1 MANAMPS
8 SILLGIDTGGT
19 FTDFVLLR
27 DGRLRTLKI
36 ASTPHDP
43 SLAILQ
49 GMTELHLDADLL
61 QHRLRIVHGSTVATN
76 ALLEGRLARTLY
88 VGNRGFE
95 DVPVLARQAR
105 RELYALQPRP
115 EPDLVANDLRVGT
128 GGRLSI
134 QGELL
139 EALTD
144 DDLLAL
150 EQHASMANVEAVAV
164 NLLYSYRDSQH
175 EQRIAQ
181 RLRGRYFVS
190 CSSDVLPEYR
200 EYERGVATYLNA
212 ALGPGVAG
220 YLKRLAE
227 STAGN
232 NLAIMMSSGGTI
244 DAEQAAVR
252 AVTLLLSGPAGGV
265 VAATRLAEQHDSPKL
280 ITFDMGGTST
290 DIALLD
296 GGVQLTSEGR
306 IAGLPIAIPMAD
318 IHTIGAGGGSIA
330 SIDSGGLLQ
339 VGPRSAGADPG
350 PACYG
355 RGGEWPTVTDANVVL
370 GRLPTFG
377 FLNGQMEL
385 DIAAAKRAIA
395 RIATPLNLT
404 MERVALGIIEIANEN
419 MIAAL
424 RLISV
429 ERGHDPRSFGLCCFG
444 GAGGMHVCALADA
457 LGITRILL
465 PPAGSVFSA
474 LGMLQANPSRQ
485 LTRAIGEPV
494 QHAAGRIVNIARELI
509 AAGRKELARDGVPL
523 EDCAQQVSLD
533 LRYQGQSYYLNL
545 GLNLELN
552 LALTPAAQDAVNINT
567 LTAQFHD
574 LHARRYGHSVDA
586 PVELVNIRVRLH
598 GPAPMS
604 IATLPAESIAQ
615 ATHAGPE
622 INPTTPRASTASVAA
637 EVYQRVALHEA
648 IDGPAIVAEPYTCT
662 WLAPGWRAAPAAHGT
677 LELTRRNPLHK

>member
-1 MANAMPS
+1 MPS

-27 DGRLRTLKI
+27 DGRLRTHKVV
-36 ASTPHDP
+36 STPHDP
-43 SLAILQ
+43 SVAILQ
-49 GMTELHLDADLL
+49 GITELNLNAELL
-61 QHRLRIVHGSTVATN
+61 QHRLRIIHGSTVATN
-76 ALLEGRLARTLY
+76 ALLEGQLARTLY
-88 VGNRGFE
+88 IGNRGFE
-95 DVPVLARQAR
+95 DIPVLARQAR
-105 RELYALQPRP
+105 RELYALQPAL
-115 EPDLVANDLRVGT
+115 EPDLVADDLRIGT
-128 GGRLSI
+128 GGRVSI
-134 QGELL
+134 EGELL
-139 EALTD
+139 EDLTEQ
-144 DDLLAL
+144 DLQAL
-150 EQHASMANVEAVAV
+150 EQCAATANVEAIAV
-164 NLLYSYRDSQH
+164 NLLYSYRNSQY
-175 EQRIAQ
+175 EQRIAE

-200 EYERGVATYLNA
+200 EYERSVATYLNA

-220 YLKRLAE
+220 YLQRLANA
-227 STAGN
+227 TAGN
-232 NLAIMMSSGGTI
+232 QLAIMMSSGGTV
-244 DAEQAAVR
+244 DAQQAAAR

-265 VAATRLAEQHDSPKL
+265 VAATRLAVQHATPRL

-290 DIALLD
+290 DIALID
-296 GGVQLTSEGR
+296 GEVQLTSEGR

-370 GRLPTFG
+370 GRLPAHG
-377 FLNGQMEL
+377 FLGGRLAL
-385 DIAAAKRAIA
+385 DVAAAKRAIA
-395 RIATPLNLT
+395 RVATPLNLT
-404 MERVALGIIEIANEN
+404 IERVALGIIEIANEN

-429 ERGHDPRSFGLCCFG
+429 ERGHDPRAFALCCFG

-457 LGITRILL
+457 LGITEILL

-485 LTRAIGEPV
+485 LTRTLCEPV
-494 QHAAGRIVNIARELI
+494 EHAAARIINIANELVAAGRQELERE
-509 AAGRKELARDGVPL
+509 GVPPD
-523 EDCAQQVSLD
+523 DCQQHVSLD

-545 GLNLELN
+545 
-552 LALTPAAQDAVNINT
+552 ALTADDHAALNVNA
-567 LTAQFHD
+567 LTARFHA
-574 LHARRYGHSVDA
+574 LHAHRYGHSVDA

-604 IATLPAESIAQ
+604 TFALVPEPAANEQRSAAVHEPALSPAEQRAPAQ
-615 ATHAGPE
+615 PATEGSATETYARAALQGP
-622 INPTTPRASTASVAA
+622 
-637 EVYQRVALHEA
+637 
-648 IDGPAIVAEPYTCT
+648 IDGPAIVTEAYTCT
-662 WLAPGWRAAPAAHGT
+662 WLAPDWRATPAAHGT
-677 LELTRRNPLHK
+677 LRLNRAR